1 MSVLFSEL
9 QIPGWAETG
18 EKIGLSDVA
27 FTYDNAKAFTL
38 PCHQADPELFYSETD
53 QGIAEAK
60 VLCGTCP
67 VRNKCLD
74 GALSRQ
80 EPCGVWGGQL
90 IEDGV
95 IIERKR
101 RAGRPPRQV
110 IAAARIVQNEQ
121 ALA

>member
-1 MSVLFSEL
+1 MTVLFSEL
-9 QIPGWAETG
+9 QVPGWAESG
-18 EKIGLSDVA
+18 EKIGLKDVTFA
-27 FTYDNAKAFTL
+27 FDAPDRPAL
-38 PCHQADPELFYSETD
+38 PCHVADPELFYSETD
-53 QGIAEAK
+53 QGIAQAK
-60 VLCGTCP
+60 ALCGGCP
-67 VRNKCLD
+67 ARNKCLD

-110 IAAARIVQNEQ
+110 IAAVRLEDGAQ
-121 ALA
+121 L

>member
-1 MSVLFSEL
+1 MTVLFSEL
-9 QIPGWAETG
+9 QVPGWAQTG
-18 EKIGLSDVA
+18 EKIGLNDV
-27 FTYDNAKAFTL
+27 TYTFDYANSQTL
-38 PCHQADPELFYSETD
+38 PCHVADPELFFSDSD

-60 VLCGTCP
+60 ALCGGCP

-74 GALSRQ
+74 GALSRL

-110 IAAARIVQNEQ
+110 IAAVRMPGE
-121 ALA
+121 L

>member
-1 MSVLFSEL
+1 MTVLFSEL
-9 QIPGWAETG
+9 QVPGWADSG
-18 EKIGLSDVA
+18 EKIGLNDVT
-27 FTYDNAKAFTL
+27 FSYDNAQAFTL

-53 QGIAEAK
+53 QGITEAK
-60 VLCGTCP
+60 ALCGTCP

-110 IAAARIVQNEQ
+110 IAAARLMESQI
-121 ALA
+121 